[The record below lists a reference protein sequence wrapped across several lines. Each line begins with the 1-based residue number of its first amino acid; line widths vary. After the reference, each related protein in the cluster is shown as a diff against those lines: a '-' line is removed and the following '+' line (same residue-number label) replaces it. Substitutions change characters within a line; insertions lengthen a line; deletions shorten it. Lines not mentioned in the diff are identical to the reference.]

1 VAAAACWPVR
11 PWPLQALRA
20 APARGAEPLAARPE
34 AARPSVV
41 AAALAA
47 SQGVPGLRAVLVS
60 QRGALVA
67 ERYFADTSAD
77 QLQAVNSVTKSVCA
91 LLMGQALRDGRL
103 KSLDQTVAELLPDA
117 VAQVPGSVVAQV
129 SLGQILAGRTGQFF
143 DPMRYRE
150 LVRAKPLLPFIL
162 RLPDSPVV
170 PAGWSYNDPMVALLA
185 AVLDRAYGGADIAL
199 LAQNQL
205 FQPMGI
211 EAFSWQRDRDGNP
224 LAPGGLALRPR
235 DLLKLAELML
245 GGGRWESQQLVPQS
259 WVEACMRPQ
268 GPASW
273 RLPPVADVG
282 YGQLWFTGQLQGHR
296 VAWAWGY
303 GAQFAMVVPA
313 LQLCVA
319 TAASSPPPARLDE
332 QTRAIMGVVAQLVSA
347 AG

>member
-1 VAAAACWPVR
+1 
-11 PWPLQALRA
+11 
-20 APARGAEPLAARPE
+20 
-34 AARPSVV
+34 V

-47 SQGVPGLRAVLVS
+47 TAEVPGLRAVLAA
-60 QRGALVA
+60 QRGVLVA
-67 ERYFADTSAD
+67 ERYYGDTRAD
-77 QLQAVNSVTKSVCA
+77 QLQAINSATKSVCA
-91 LLMGQALRDGRL
+91 LLVGQALRDGRL
-103 KSLDQTVAELLPDA
+103 KSLNQTVAELLPEA
-117 VAQVPGSVVAQV
+117 LAEVPGSVAARV
-129 SLGQILAGRTGQFF
+129 SLGQILAGRTGQAF

-150 LVRAKPLLPFIL
+150 LLRAKPLLQFIL

-185 AVLDRAYGGADIAL
+185 AVLERASGGADLAV

-245 GGGRWESQQLVPQS
+245 NGGRWGSQQLVPQS
-259 WVEACMRPQ
+259 WIEACMSPQ

-273 RLPPVADVG
+273 RVPPVADVG
-282 YGQLWFTGQLQGHR
+282 YGQLWFTGQLHGHR

-303 GAQFAMVVPA
+303 GGQFALVVPA
-313 LQLCVA
+313 LQLSVA
-319 TAASSPPPARLDE
+319 TAASSPPPAALGE